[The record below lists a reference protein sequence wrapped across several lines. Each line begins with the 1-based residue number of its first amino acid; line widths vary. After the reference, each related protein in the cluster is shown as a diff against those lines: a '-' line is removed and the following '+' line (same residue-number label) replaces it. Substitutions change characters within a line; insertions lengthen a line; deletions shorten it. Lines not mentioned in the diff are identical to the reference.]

1 MHLLAYIVT
10 KFLPGRSHFITIIL
24 ALIAVGALLLLVAN
38 IGNVVDYEG
47 EPILGPS
54 GHLLASNIAQI
65 LFLLWIALFVYFLIV
80 NFRMKRGTLR
90 DVESTGRSSWGWP
103 IAILGLIAFIVM
115 LKLLSGIVDDPD
127 GSGDG
132 GGGDG
137 TGEIIPGTGGGGPES
152 YIVYLVTIIIIAV
165 VAYVLLREIWQRGRR
180 SERLVSRGEVKA
192 IIDDAVDSLESGDDP
207 RSVVYR
213 SYLRMCN
220 LLEKKGLVDI
230 SYMTPGEFA
239 TVAVREFHLPRSQ
252 VVELTRL
259 FEEARYS
266 DHDVGE
272 GMKERS
278 IRCLGAVSEALK
290 FDAEGAVGS

>member
-10 KFLPGRSHFITIIL
+10 KFLPGRSYSITIIL
-24 ALIAVGALLLLVAN
+24 ALIAVGALLLLMAN
-38 IGNVVDYEG
+38 MGNVIDEEG

-65 LFLLWIALFVYFLIV
+65 LFLLWIALFIYFMIV
-80 NFRMKRGTLR
+80 NFRMRRGALR
-90 DVESTGRSSWGWP
+90 EVNSTGGFSWGWP
-103 IAILGLIAFIVM
+103 IAILILIVFIVL
-115 LKLLSGIVDDPD
+115 LKLLSGIMDDPD

-132 GGGDG
+132 GGGG
-137 TGEIIPGTGGGGPES
+137 ETGEIIPGTGGGGPES

-165 VAYVLLREIWQRGRR
+165 VAYVLFKEVWQRGHKSR
-180 SERLVSRGEVKA
+180 RLVSRREVKA
-192 IIDDAVDSLESGDDP
+192 IIDDAVDSLDSGDDP

-220 LLEKKGLVDI
+220 LLEKRGLADI

-239 TVAVREFHLPRSQ
+239 AAAVREFHLPRDQ
-252 VVELTRL
+252 VAELTGL

-266 DHDVGE
+266 DHVVGE

-290 FDAEGAVGS
+290 ADMEGAIGS